1 LNEGTVK
8 RSSLFKAEI
17 IALVFVAVLW
27 AVNLKTNCVPRAT
40 AGALRQV
47 VKVAPNSQSAYT
59 MLGRAY
65 HKMNRRAEAAQAFGQ
80 AQRIST
86 RRQVEANPNDARA
99 HLALGRDYHYT
110 KERNLQLAIEE
121 YRTAVR
127 LDPNFAGAWL
137 FLGLAYE
144 QEGRYEE
151 AMGAFQEAVHLTP
164 TPPACGCLANMC
176 MKVIKTNPE
185 NMDAHL
191 GLGLA
196 HYQLRELEPAITAYE
211 EAVTR
216 VPKCRDAYEWLA
228 SCYWESGRPEKS
240 IETWK
245 RAAEVDPDW
254 TWPHIRLAFDY
265 NDLARYSE
273 SIAAWKTVI
282 SHQPNVSGS
291 YVGLGDVHA
300 NAGDHD
306 SAIRAYQKSL
316 SLDPENE
323 RAHFCLGKAYIETG
337 KKPLAS
343 KEYDVLREL
352 DEELAGELLALMSK
366 EASHSEETR

>member
-1 LNEGTVK
+1 MK
-8 RSSLFKAEI
+8 RSSLFRVEI

-65 HKMNRRAEAAQAFGQ
+65 HKMNRYADAMKAFGG
-80 AQRIST
+80 AKRISME
-86 RRQVEANPNDARA
+86 QSVEANPNDARV
-99 HLALGRDYHYT
+99 HLALGRDYQYADDDNV
-110 KERNLQLAIEE
+110 ELAIEE

-127 LDPNFAGAWL
+127 IDPSFTVAWL
-137 FLGLAYE
+137 FLGLACE
-144 QEGRYEE
+144 QEDRHEE
-151 AMGAFQEAVHLTP
+151 AMGAFHEAVRLDP
-164 TPPACGCLANMC
+164 DPRACRCLANVC
-176 MKVIKTNPE
+176 RKVIKTNPE

-216 VPKCRDAYEWLA
+216 DPKCRDAHEWLA
-228 SCYWESGRPEKS
+228 SCYWESGQPEKS

-245 RAAEVDPDW
+245 RAAEVDSDW

-265 NDLARYSE
+265 NDLARYGE

-291 YVGLGDVHA
+291 YVGLGDVYA

-306 SAIRAYQKSL
+306 NAILAYQKAV
-316 SLDPENE
+316 SLDPENK
-323 RAHFCLGKAYIETG
+323 RAHFCLGKAYIETD

-352 DEELAGELLALMSK
+352 DEELAGQLLTLMSN
-366 EASHSEETR
+366 EAGHSEETR